1 MQVKEVIFE
10 FFNLVPDA
18 ATALVVPADEIVKL
32 ITPLGLQN
40 TKTDRIQNFS
50 AGYLY
55 DDWTHITQLY
65 GVGK

>member
-1 MQVKEVIFE
+1 MIFE
-10 FFNLVPDA
+10 FFNLIPDA
-18 ATALVVPADEIVKL
+18 ATALVVPADEIIKL

-40 TKTDRIQNFS
+40 TKTERIQNFS

-55 DDWTHITQLY
+55 DDWTHITQLH

>member
-1 MQVKEVIFE
+1 MVSLVMQVKEVIFE

-40 TKTDRIQNFS
+40 TKTD
-50 AGYLY
+50 
-55 DDWTHITQLY
+55 H
-65 GVGK
+65 